1 MKVSVAIPE
10 SLKDIKLSQYSKWL
24 KISKDQDNSV
34 FLQQKMIEIFC
45 NIPLK
50 AVNHIKVKD
59 VEYICS
65 KIVNSLEE
73 KPKFKNRFKKE
84 NKEYGFIPQLDNM
97 SFGEYVD
104 LDTYLSDW
112 ETMDKAMS
120 ILYRPITHTK
130 GDTYTIEDYEKAD
143 KYDMKNLSLDIVF
156 GCMVFFYNLRKE
168 LQNHILNYLD
178 NQEIVKQRPELMAL
192 VRSGVGISQSMDWQ
206 KATL

>member
-1 MKVSVAIPE
+1 MKVSVSIPE

-24 KISKDQDNSV
+24 KISKDQDSSV

-45 NIPLK
+45 DIPLK
-50 AVNHIKVKD
+50 AVNHIKIKD

-65 KIVNSLEE
+65 KIVKSLEE

-104 LDTYLSDW
+104 LDSYLSDW

-120 ILYRPITHTK
+120 ILYRPITHTRA
-130 GDTYTIEDYEKAD
+130 DTYTIEDYEKAD

-156 GCMVFFYNLRKE
+156 GCLVFFYNLRKE
-168 LQNHILNYLD
+168 LQSHILNYLE

-192 VRSGVGISQSMDWQ
+192 VRNGVGINQSMDWQ